1 MAALSASPRAHNFSP
16 ILSLTGLSRSLLF
29 YVFILIAI
37 HGTSSSQQ
45 RITSQHDTC
54 MTHDSPNQHAQ
65 QHPELVSGNL
75 NGTTLIVPISL
86 KTARQLIP
94 KEYGIA
100 EAAYR
105 KLLPSFPKDM
115 YPMMAQI
122 VHDHDV
128 QLPVYNA
135 SIPDFSRASLEFPFV
150 DIFGDGRSSFRWAS
164 TFLISSSN
172 SLAIQGAE
180 GYGVTVHP
188 STFDP
193 PCDAYTALSDGTTYT
208 HSQAPGSSKF
218 MTILAKPSRNHVP
231 YPLSFIKAVTNQP
244 VFADPQLCDYFVRM
258 YDTTLSSAATPV
270 VADVDVDLDPF
281 RGPRSWHGVYGWRM
295 ATAFLEPVL
304 PEVCVRAG

>member
-1 MAALSASPRAHNFSP
+1 MAAFSAPLRTHTFSP
-16 ILSLTGLSRSLLF
+16 ILSLAGLSRSLLF
-29 YVFILIAI
+29 YIFILSAI

-45 RITSQHDTC
+45 IITSPHDAC
-54 MTHDSPNQHAQ
+54 MTQDSPNQHAQ
-65 QHPELVSGNL
+65 QYPEFVSGNL

-86 KTARQLIP
+86 KTARRLIP

-105 KLLPSFPKDM
+105 ELLPSFPKGM

-128 QLPVYNA
+128 QLPVCNA
-135 SIPDFSRASLEFPFV
+135 SIADFSRTSLEFPFV
-150 DIFGDGRSSFRWAS
+150 DIFGDGHSSFRWAS

-172 SLAIQGAE
+172 PLAIQGAE

-193 PCDAYTALSDGTTYT
+193 PCDAYTALPSGATYA
-208 HSQAPGSSKF
+208 HSQAPGSGKF
-218 MTILAKPSRNHVP
+218 MTILAKPSPNHAP
-231 YPLSFIKAVTNQP
+231 YPLSFIRSVTNQP
-244 VFADPQLCDYFVRM
+244 VFADTRLCDYFVRM
-258 YDTTLSSAATPV
+258 FDTPLTSAATPV
-270 VADVDVDLDPF
+270 VADVSVDLDPF

-295 ATAFLEPVL
+295 ATPFLEPVL
-304 PEVCVRAG
+304 PEVCVRKG